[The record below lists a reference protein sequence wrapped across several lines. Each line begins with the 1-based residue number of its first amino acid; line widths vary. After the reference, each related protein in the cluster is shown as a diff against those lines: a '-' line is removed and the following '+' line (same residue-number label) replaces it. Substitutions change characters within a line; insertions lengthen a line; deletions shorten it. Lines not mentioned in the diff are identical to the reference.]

1 MGYICHYVG
10 DPKGKRFFP
19 FVGQKKRSAVSSNVY
34 IWEPIGPGEELLVR
48 YSVQDNPEITA
59 ALEEERVSSLS
70 KKISP
75 ELNEDVT
82 FPEVHPSAL
91 RVA

>member
-1 MGYICHYVG
+1 MFEKTN
-10 DPKGKRFFP
+10 KGISFYQFNDLLK
-19 FVGQKKRSAVSSNVY
+19 
-34 IWEPIGPGEELLVR
+34 PIGPGEELLVR

-59 ALEEERVSSLS
+59 ALEEERVSRLS

>member
-1 MGYICHYVG
+1 VIGACCHLSL
-10 DPKGKRFFP
+10 F
-19 FVGQKKRSAVSSNVY
+19 Q
-34 IWEPIGPGEELLVR
+34 PIGPGEELLVR

-75 ELNEDVT
+75 ELNEVRPPFCQYGT
-82 FPEVHPSAL
+82 LFGFCYE
-91 RVA
+91 RVAMLEVAMLNHKE

>member
-1 MGYICHYVG
+1 MIGACCHLSL
-10 DPKGKRFFP
+10 F
-19 FVGQKKRSAVSSNVY
+19 Q
-34 IWEPIGPGEELLVR
+34 PIGPGEELLVR

-75 ELNEDVT
+75 ELNEVRPPFCQYGT
-82 FPEVHPSAL
+82 LFGFCYE
-91 RVA
+91 RVAMLEVAMLNHKE